1 MVRRSNMEVNREDL
15 LDVLNLVRPGLSQKE
30 IVEQSNHF
38 IFNKD
43 EILAYNDEL
52 LISYPFDIE
61 LQCTVDASLFLKLI
75 SRMNSETV
83 SIELKKDRLEVWN
96 AKTSAHIPIVKES
109 EIFEY
114 ITKVT
119 NGLADADWH
128 RLSQD
133 FIDGLRLC
141 AFSAET
147 DRVLGTLTCVRV
159 EGEDI
164 MSGSKIRVS
173 WYKMDKKVDEDF
185 YIEAALIQ
193 ELYKYEDIS
202 SYTLSKAWAHFKSE
216 SGVTFSA
223 RRVIPLDLLPFRE
236 PFEGFP
242 TGVRIKIPA
251 DLRSSIET
259 VNIVNEGET
268 GADKLVMLVIDNDK
282 ITCKAETTKGA
293 IFEEVS
299 FGKPVELDKTIQLT
313 IRPDFLI
320 DVLEKAT
327 YMYFSDRMILFKR
340 QAFQHAAC
348 LIEV

>member
-1 MVRRSNMEVNREDL
+1 MEVNREDL
-15 LDVLNLVRPGLSQKE
+15 VDVLNLVRPGLSQKE
-30 IVEQSNHF
+30 VIEQSNHF

-75 SRMNSETV
+75 SRMTSENV
-83 SIELKKDRLEVWN
+83 SIELKKEKLEVWN
-96 AKTSAHIPIVKES
+96 AKTSAHIPIVQES

-114 ITKVT
+114 IQNVT
-119 NGLADADWH
+119 EGLSKADWH

-141 AFSAET
+141 AFSAGT
-147 DRVLGTLTCVRV
+147 DRTKGTMTCVRV

-164 MSGSKIRVS
+164 MSADGARAS
-173 WYKMDKKVDEDF
+173 WYKTDKAVDEDF
-185 YIEAALIQ
+185 YIEAALIE
-193 ELYKYEDIS
+193 ELSKYEDVS

-223 RRVIPLDLLPFRE
+223 RRVIPLELVSIRAV
-236 PFEGFP
+236 FEEFQN
-242 TGVRIKIPA
+242 GVRIRIPA
-251 DLRSSIET
+251 DLKGSIET

-268 GADKLVMLVIDNDK
+268 GADKWVRLIISDEM
-282 ITCKAETTKGA
+282 ITCKGETKKGA
-293 IFEEVS
+293 IFEEVP
-299 FGKPVELDKTIQLT
+299 FEKPIEIGKQVELSINPL
-313 IRPDFLI
+313 FLM

-327 YMYFSDRMILFKR
+327 FMYFSDRSILFKR
-340 QAFQHAAC
+340 QAFQHMAM
-348 LIEV
+348 LMIT

>member
-1 MVRRSNMEVNREDL
+1 MEVNREDL

-30 IVEQSNHF
+30 VIEQSNHF

-75 SRMNSETV
+75 SRMTSQIV
-83 SIELKKDRLEVWN
+83 AIELKKDRLEVWN
-96 AKTSAHIPIVKES
+96 EKTSAHMPIIKES

-114 ITKVT
+114 IQAVTK
-119 NGLADADWH
+119 GLQEADWH

-147 DRVLGTLTCVRV
+147 DRTLGTLTCVRV

-164 MSGSKIRVS
+164 MSGSKSRVS

-185 YIEAALIQ
+185 YIEAALIE
-193 ELYKYEDIS
+193 ELSKYEDIS

-216 SGVTFSA
+216 GGVTFSA
-223 RRVIPLDLLPFRE
+223 RRVIPLEMLPFRE

-242 TGVRIKIPA
+242 TGVRIRIPA

-259 VNIVNEGET
+259 VNIVNEGEQ
-268 GADKLVMLVIDNDK
+268 GADKLVTLIIDDEM
-282 ITCKAETTKGA
+282 ITCRAEAKKGA
-293 IFEEVS
+293 ISDMVS
-299 FGKPVELDKTIQLT
+299 FDKPINIGKQVELQ
-313 IRPDFLI
+313 IRPHFLM

-327 YMYFSDRMILFKR
+327 FMYFTDRAVLFKR
-340 QAFQHAAC
+340 QAFQHMAMLMIA
-348 LIEV
+348 L